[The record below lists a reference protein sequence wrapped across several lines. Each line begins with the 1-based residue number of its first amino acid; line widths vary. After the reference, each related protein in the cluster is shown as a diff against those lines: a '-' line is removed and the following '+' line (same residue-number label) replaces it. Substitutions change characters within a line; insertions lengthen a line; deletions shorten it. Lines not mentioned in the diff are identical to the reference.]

1 MREAPNLSRLLR
13 RLSWARLIV
22 VGVLLPAGAL
32 LAQWGALP
40 FALPPFVLC
49 LLGAAAASAAYLA
62 VQRQVSNLWRFAWL
76 QLILDVALSTAIV
89 AVTGGPGSVFS
100 FLYVLSVTAA
110 CVLLSRQ
117 GGLVI
122 AGLGSLLYSGVVLGR
137 TALPLSLLMEPT
149 ETTAWE
155 VLTMFTTTGALLT
168 VAILAGTLAER
179 SRRVLQELETQGRD
193 LRDLQ
198 VFRDLIFRSVGSGLV
213 ALDIQR
219 RITAFNRAAEE
230 ITGFA
235 AGEAIGQRWETIFGA
250 SSLLDEMAMTV
261 SRERLETRRR
271 EIRLKRKDG
280 REVPLGISFWPL
292 RSGEGELIGLIGVCQ
307 DLSDIKRMEERM
319 RQADRLA
326 AIGRLAANLAHEIR
340 NPLAAVTGAIEQMG
354 QELPLDD
361 TQKRLMQIVLKES
374 SRLNQIVSEF
384 LQYARPSPLRRQPV
398 NLAEL
403 LEEVVGLLECHPL
416 SAKVKIAR
424 EYGPELPVL
433 VDANQLRQA
442 VWNLAL
448 NAVQAMPEGGEL
460 TVGARALNGTGSRLF
475 VWVADT
481 GHGIG
486 SADLPHIFEPFY
498 STKPDGT
505 GLGLAVVHRVVQDH
519 GGEVEVKSVPGAGST
534 FTLRLPMAPDTARL

>member
-1 MREAPNLSRLLR
+1 MRETPNLSPLLR

-22 VGVLLPAGAL
+22 VGVLLPTGVL

-49 LLGAAAASAAYLA
+49 LLGAAAASVAYLA
-62 VQRQVSNLWRFAWL
+62 VHRQVSNPRRFAWL
-76 QLILDVALSTAIV
+76 QLILDVALSTAVV

-261 SRERLETRRR
+261 SRERPETRRR

-354 QELPLDD
+354 QELSLDD

-416 SAKVKIAR
+416 SAKVKIGR
-424 EYGPELPVL
+424 EYGPELTVL

-534 FTLRLPMAPDTARL
+534 FTLRLPMPAAAPQP